1 MKMKTMLVGT
11 ALATPAVALAGAGTA
26 FADTPATQP
35 EWLND
40 GKSIVDDVLDKT
52 GVKERL
58 PEMPAPQLPD
68 EGALPTNVFR
78 KENSE
83 GASIV
88 DGIRDFVAPSAPP
101 QPGNTAG
108 EQGGTNAVP
117 HIGQEDIANA
127 QRNTAVNYIKDGN
140 IEGISRMLS
149 QKQTD
154 NTAPTPLSAVLPTA
168 EEWRSVVTGEH
179 SPFGHENVDRAEGQ
193 HGVTEWQNSFM
204 ADPLGTLAQT
214 IAIAG
219 GWQEI
224 LQDPGRSLH
233 RVVASVAGEQVAG
246 DVDLALKE
254 YVVPILT
261 QDLPIAALAFLGSEF
276 ITSLLGGI
284 AGSIYGAT
292 LGGLT
297 GAALGAMNPLAPLVG
312 LLNSIPGALLGS
324 LLTGIPGL
332 VGASLIGLSSL
343 ALGPL
348 LGTAG
353 GSLLALAAL
362 ATVVFGSWLLFL
374 GGVFVASIGVAVLAY
389 IGILVAAAMLTPLFL
404 FSPLPFFFAFG
415 GGLFVAILT
424 PFVLTA
430 LAALFTIGIPVLIF
444 GLLSIPVA
452 LLGALAGG
460 LAGLLGGLIFAA
472 IAVPLLTALSA
483 IPGAIAGGILGYLLG
498 DLATRAL
505 SALIGAPIGALIGA
519 LLGFLPGAVAGFIAG
534 LPLATF
540 VFTTVL
546 THLIDRR
553 RDTDGAHAFFRVKD
567 LLDRA
572 TWDNDLNRIWRG
584 INDRF
589 WDTEIGRAIKPFV
602 DAWNNFWGTLVANG
616 FNPDMRA
623 ALLGALRGIWD
634 GIRTGAILGFLA
646 PQNLLGAIPGGI
658 LGAILG
664 ALTGAIGG
672 KLASMLLGA
681 LSALASMPLTFLPNL
696 LAATALW
703 TLLNAPLLLAGLAIA
718 LLPPLALATAA
729 TLAVTLGVFTFVLLP
744 IWFMMWLP
752 AAIVTVIGFLINGAG
767 LLMMLTI
774 VGAPLGM
781 FLFGLGWGIAGFG
794 AGWAGVVSTIFLVIP
809 TFALLLANVF
819 LIGVPVFLLTV
830 PFFAFPA
837 LMAGLPYLLGLP
849 WLIPAAIGAS
859 ILEGILIGALVD
871 NLAQFVTIP
880 AGALLGALTGGT
892 IGAFLGW
899 LLTALAGSLLAAT
912 IGAIYGAGSGAWKGA
927 LLSALLGLNWRGA
940 FGTLG
945 DFNGGAP
952 VNTSADV
959 NADVARFD
967 ALSDTWAIPVAA
979 SPSTTSS
986 FSDNGARQLHDVTDL
1001 VLSHS

>member
-26 FADTPATQP
+26 FADTPAVQP

-40 GKSIVDDVLDKT
+40 GKSVVDDVLDKT
-52 GVKERL
+52 GAKERL
-58 PEMPAPQLPD
+58 PEMPAPQLPN

-78 KENSE
+78 KESGE

-88 DGIRDFVAPSAPP
+88 DGIKDFVAPSAPP

-117 HIGQEDIANA
+117 HIGQEDIAKA

-149 QKQTD
+149 QKQAD

-254 YVVPILT
+254 YVIPILT

-332 VGASLIGLSSL
+332 IGASLIGLSSL

-374 GGVFVASIGVAVLAY
+374 GGVFVASIGVAVVLY
-389 IGILVAAAMLTPLFL
+389 IALVAASVFLIPLFL
-404 FSPLPFFFAFG
+404 FSPLPFVYMFG
-415 GGLFVAILT
+415 AATFVAILT

-430 LAALFTIGIPVLIF
+430 LAALFTIGIPILIF

-452 LLGALAGG
+452 LLGATLGA

-534 LPLATF
+534 LPLASF
-540 VFTTVL
+540 IFNMVL

-602 DAWNNFWGTLVANG
+602 DAWNNFWGTLMANG

-729 TLAVTLGVFTFVLLP
+729 TLIVTLAGFVMLLP
-744 IWFMMWLP
+744 LWAMLYFPVAM
-752 AAIVTVIGFLINGAG
+752 VRNIGFLINGAG
-767 LLMMLTI
+767 LLLMLTI
-774 VGAPLGM
+774 VGAPLGI
-781 FLFGLGWGIAGFG
+781 FLFGAGMGLAGFM
-794 AGWAGVVSTIFLVIP
+794 AVVSGFITTFVLVIP

-819 LIGVPVFLLTV
+819 LIGVPVFLLTI

-945 DFNGGAP
+945 DFNSGAT